1 MIEILKL
8 GADGG
13 SGAFK
18 GDGGTGSQ
26 KRSNEGNEENEEEAR
41 ARPDG
46 LVSRG
51 FFDFSVCSV
60 ASF

>member
-1 MIEILKL
+1 MIEMLKL

-26 KRSNEGNEENEEEAR
+26 KRSNEGNEEN
-41 ARPDG
+41 
-46 LVSRG
+46 
-51 FFDFSVCSV
+51 DFSFCSV